1 MSPSAAGVTRVHT
14 LPAESTVCQLR
25 CAGVAI
31 FVAVEGV
38 YAETIGVEAAD
49 QVIARLLRRA

>member
-25 CAGVAI
+25 SAGVAI